1 MASIKQPDDGT
12 LRIVDG
18 RAQIGSGVSP
28 DTVTF
33 SPAAGAANVCNV
45 TITVKDNRDPT
56 PATLGTSRTLLV
68 WLSDAATGIGATAT
82 TASGTV
88 TATTGTDLVD
98 LTAKKVKLIQTNAAG
113 VIVLEITDIAKTAFR
128 VCATPLGSP
137 HGAHQVSS
145 ALITGNYG

>member
-12 LRIVDG
+12 LRFADG
-18 RAQIGSGVSP
+18 RVQVGSGVSP
-28 DTVTF
+28 DTITF

-45 TITVKDNRDPT
+45 TITVKDNTDPT
-56 PATLGTSRTLLV
+56 GVALASSRAVLV
-68 WLSDAATGIGATAT
+68 WLSDATTGIGVTAT

-88 TATTGTDLVD
+88 TATTGTDMVD
-98 LTAKKVKLIQTNAAG
+98 LTAKKVKIIQTNASG
-113 VIVLEITDIAKTAFR
+113 VIVLAITDTAKTLFK

-137 HGAHQVSS
+137 HGAYQVST